1 MSGRR
6 VLILALA
13 VAICETFVSSLSERS
28 IVINVTIFDANAVFV
43 LIF

>member
-1 MSGRR
+1 MSGPK

-13 VAICETFVSSLSERS
+13 VAIYETSVSSLTERS
-28 IVINVTIFDANAVFV
+28 FVINVTIFVANAVFV

>member
-1 MSGRR
+1 MSGPK

-13 VAICETFVSSLSERS
+13 VAIRETSVSSLSERS
-28 IVINVTIFDANAVFV
+28 IVINVTIFVANAVFV